1 MQPGRVGLSAQLI
14 ISLMRHRECV
24 MKAKRVFLIA
34 IGVFAI
40 VAGVSS
46 GQFAEAD
53 AVENEAVSI
62 MGSVFDDTICPICG
76 ESYGLGSCTRELRD
90 ADSCLYYCYC
100 FSSTSHGG
108 HGYAG
113 YYKVHSEVDVEESE
127 AGEGYC
133 PDIQMTCLVCGDT
146 AVESTHEL
154 ITTSTATCLE
164 SGVRTEKCAKCA
176 YTYSE
181 KEAPFGHSY
190 TCIFERLPEES
201 VPGEQIYQCERCGWM
216 YGKTTMASLTQ
227 HDEIPKWIPIVMI
240 AEGAVILFGVVT
252 GIVLV
257 CVKKRG
263 ANKCNGGK
271 SS

>member
-1 MQPGRVGLSAQLI
+1 
-14 ISLMRHRECV
+14 

-34 IGVFAI
+34 IGVLAI

-76 ESYGLGSCTRELRD
+76 ESYELGSCTRELRD

-100 FSSTSHGG
+100 FSSTSQGG

-127 AGEGYC
+127 AEEGYC
-133 PDIQMTCLVCGDT
+133 PDLQMTCLVCGDT

-154 ITTSTATCLE
+154 ITTSTATCLK

-181 KEAPFGHSY
+181 EEAPFGHSY
-190 TCIFERLPEES
+190 TCIFERLPADS

-216 YGKTTMASLTQ
+216 YGKTTMASLAQ

>member
-34 IGVFAI
+34 IGVLAI

-76 ESYGLGSCTRELRD
+76 ESYELGSCTRELRD

-100 FSSTSHGG
+100 FSSTSQGG

-127 AGEGYC
+127 AEEGYC
-133 PDIQMTCLVCGDT
+133 PDLQMTCLVCGDT
-146 AVESTHEL
+146 SVESTHEL
-154 ITTSTATCLE
+154 ITTSTATCLK

-181 KEAPFGHSY
+181 EEAPFGHSY
-190 TCIFERLPEES
+190 TCIFERLPAES

-216 YGKTTMASLTQ
+216 YGKTTMASLAQ

-263 ANKCNGGK
+263 ANKCNGGE